1 MYPCGGMNFHC
12 NIPLVEIIT
21 HSLLRW
27 ITLIAASNSYK
38 SNWRIIFMFYCI
50 QSRNE
55 FKLAYNINNV
65 FQRYVLPHFMHI
77 YEPFYTPRI
86 YSIILMY
93 IQCRYEQ
100 MLQKSEVVKYSYIF
114 IQQKLHMSWKISSMQ
129 QNTFNGNYLRTKGL
143 RN

>member
-1 MYPCGGMNFHC
+1 MIFSCFYLCFGKIVQWHAITSLLLLSLDNCQILKIDNILFVINHWMYPCGEINFHC

-50 QSRNE
+50 QSRKE

-86 YSIILMY
+86 YSIMLNY
-93 IQCRYEQ
+93 IQYRY
-100 MLQKSEVVKYSYIF
+100 
-114 IQQKLHMSWKISSMQ
+114 
-129 QNTFNGNYLRTKGL
+129 
-143 RN
+143 